1 MSNVDEYAVQSS
13 GNRVEY
19 ILGVFSPKV
28 RRLKRDVI
36 KFFSKERLAANF
48 VEFLAPFVDNFV
60 EFLAPFVDKLLNK

>member
-28 RRLKRDVI
+28 RRLKKKQEMI
-36 KFFSKERLAANF
+36 KFFQGAF
-48 VEFLAPFVDNFV
+48 GGEFCKIFGSIRG
-60 EFLAPFVDKLLNK
+60 